1 MIIGLPSLNELPKY
15 FDRYINL
22 VFTDDLIAGLEEE
35 MQDTI
40 ETTLGLSTD
49 LLEFKYAEGKWNMK
63 EILMHIVD
71 TERIF
76 NYRALRFAR
85 YDDTE
90 LSGFDDNAYAIAS
103 KADQRT
109 IQSILDEYE
118 SVRNSSIQLFS
129 NFTRDMLN
137 QKGIANGV
145 EISVRALGF
154 TILGHEM
161 HHKKIFEERYIKAFN

>member
-1 MIIGLPSLNELPKY
+1 MIIGLPSQNELPKY
-15 FDRYINL
+15 FDRYIKL

-40 ETTLGLSTD
+40 VTTLGLSSD
-49 LLEFKYAEGKWNMK
+49 LQEFRYAEGKWNLK
-63 EILMHIVD
+63 EILMHQVD
-71 TERIF
+71 AERIF

-85 YDDTE
+85 NDKTE
-90 LSGFDDNAYAIAS
+90 LSGFEENDYVIAS
-103 KADQRT
+103 KADNRT

-161 HHKKIFEERYIKAFN
+161 HHKKIFEERYIKAFS

>member
-1 MIIGLPSLNELPKY
+1 MIIGLPSQNELPKY
-15 FDRYINL
+15 FDRYIKL

-40 ETTLGLSTD
+40 VTTLGLSSD
-49 LLEFKYAEGKWNMK
+49 LQEFRYAEGKWNLK
-63 EILMHIVD
+63 EILMHLVD
-71 TERIF
+71 AERIF

-85 YDDTE
+85 NDKTE
-90 LSGFDDNAYAIAS
+90 LSGFEENDYVIAS
-103 KADQRT
+103 KADKRS

-118 SVRNSSIQLFS
+118 SVRNSTIQLFS

-161 HHKKIFEERYIKAFN
+161 HHKKIFEERYIKAFS